1 MTYHNFNQG
10 DEIEVPVI
18 EICDGWTVDDIQT
31 EDDCDDAFAVL
42 TALVVSIEA
51 RMDDLAMS
59 GEEMSVGYKRAKAAL
74 RWKKAAL
81 SVINIKRGKIKR
93 QVKDETEKDRSE
105 RLIRY
110 IAAMHNDVFQEAQR
124 HVLADTDALAM
135 KKERAA

>member
-18 EICDGWTVDDIQT
+18 EICDGWTVDDIET
-31 EDDCDDAFAVL
+31 ENDCDDAFAVL

-51 RMDDLAMS
+51 RMDDLAIA
-59 GEEMSVGYKRAKAAL
+59 GKELSVDYKRAKSAL

-81 SVINIKRGKIKR
+81 SVVGIKRGKIKR
-93 QVKDETEKDRSE
+93 QVSAMEEKDRND
-105 RLIRY
+105 RIIRY

-124 HVLADTDALAM
+124 HIFAETDALVI
-135 KKERAA
+135 KKGRAA